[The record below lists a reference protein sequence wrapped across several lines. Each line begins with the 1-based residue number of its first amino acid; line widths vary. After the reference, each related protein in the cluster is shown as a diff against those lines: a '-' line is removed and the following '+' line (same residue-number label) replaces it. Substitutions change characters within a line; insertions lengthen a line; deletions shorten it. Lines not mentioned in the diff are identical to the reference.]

1 MTRSTTAAKAA
12 AALFPD
18 LFAVWRPSLRRWQ
31 MLRTVRVADGSVTAF
46 RPAWGPWVS
55 ATHHRHKSQDGPV
68 TTAGSFMGASAKPRR
83 SCVFLGDRRVEFNRV
98 GEHFT
103 VQELDDRGMTMRRVP
118 VLDFVCWR
126 SLPRTGV

>member
-1 MTRSTTAAKAA
+1 MTATHATAPAVRAA

-18 LFAVWRPSLRRWQ
+18 LFAVWRPSLCRWQ
-31 MLRTVRVADGSVTAF
+31 MIRTVRTADGGVVRF

-55 ATHHRHKSQDGPV
+55 ASHHIGP
-68 TTAGSFMGASAKPRR
+68 TGRPARR
-83 SCVFLGDRRVEFNRV
+83 SAVFVDGRCVEFNRV
-98 GEHFT
+98 GEHFE
-103 VQELDDRGMTMRRVP
+103 VHELDGARGMTMRRVP

>member
-1 MTRSTTAAKAA
+1 MTRSTNAIATAKAA

-18 LFAVWRPSLRRWQ
+18 LFAVWRPSLGRWQ
-31 MLRTVRVADGSVTAF
+31 MIRTVRVADGSVTAF

-55 ATHHRHKSQDGPV
+55 ATHHIVSSGK
-68 TTAGSFMGASAKPRR
+68 TRR
-83 SCVFLGDRRVEFNRV
+83 SCVFLGDRCVEFNRV

-103 VQELDDRGMTMRRVP
+103 VQELDGARGMTMRRVP

>member
-18 LFAVWRPSLRRWQ
+18 LFAVWRPSLGRWQ
-31 MLRTVRVADGSVTAF
+31 MIRTVRIADGGVRTF

-55 ATHHRHKSQDGPV
+55 ATHHIVSSGK
-68 TTAGSFMGASAKPRR
+68 TRR

-103 VQELDDRGMTMRRVP
+103 VQELDGARGMTMRRVP